1 MYSMQLDKIT
11 EAISHFIGML
21 EISVEEARQQ
31 LTAAYSGDPYSPTT
45 VNSLRLLDRIDEFDV
60 SSTDTASKY
69 RQEAVALLAGGYR
82 P

>member
-1 MYSMQLDKIT
+1 MPDGLAYDDIQHELC
-11 EAISHFIGML
+11 ERISIAD
-21 EISVEEARQQ
+21 VQR
-31 LTAAYSGDPYSPTT
+31 
-45 VNSLRLLDRIDEFDV
+45 EFDV